1 MTDGRGKAKTREEI
15 RRELST
21 IVEFEARDPVI
32 RDAFPTVMDVKL
44 SVDARYAKV
53 YIALGATAVD
63 KVEIVKAFARDRGF
77 FRTQLAKRLTT
88 RYTPQLEFI
97 MDETVEWAMR
107 LGKLLQDEDD
117 ELPPT

>member
-1 MTDGRGKAKTREEI
+1 MTDGRGRARTREEVK
-15 RRELST
+15 RELST
-21 IVEFEARDPVI
+21 IVEFEARNPVI

-44 SVDARYAKV
+44 SVDGRYAKV
-53 YIALGATAVD
+53 YIALGVATAVNA
-63 KVEIVKAFARDRGF
+63 EIVKAFKRDRGF

-107 LGKLLQDEDD
+107 LEKLLQDEDD
-117 ELPPT
+117 ELPST

>member
-1 MTDGRGKAKTREEI
+1 MTDGRGKARTREEI
-15 RRELST
+15 KRELSA

-44 SVDARYAKV
+44 SIDARYAKV
-53 YIALGATAVD
+53 YIAVD
-63 KVEIVKAFARDRGF
+63 SKMWSREEIIEAFKRDRGF

-97 MDETVEWAMR
+97 LDETVEWAMR
-107 LGKLLQDEDD
+107 LDKLLEDEDD
-117 ELPPT
+117 ALAAC

>member
-1 MTDGRGKAKTREEI
+1 MTDGRGRAKTREEI
-15 RRELST
+15 KRELST

-44 SVDARYAKV
+44 SVDSRYAKV
-53 YIALGATAVD
+53 YIALGSSAVD
-63 KVEIVKAFARDRGF
+63 KVEIIKAFKRDRGF

-88 RYTPQLEFI
+88 RYTPELEFI

-107 LGKLLQDEDD
+107 LEKLLQDEHD
-117 ELPPT
+117 EIPST

>member
-1 MTDGRGKAKTREEI
+1 MVDGRGKAKTREEI
-15 RRELST
+15 KRELSA

-32 RDAFPTVMDVKL
+32 KDAFPTVMDVKL
-44 SVDARYAKV
+44 SVDGRYAKV
-53 YIALGATAVD
+53 YIALGAATVD
-63 KVEIVKAFARDRGF
+63 KAEIVKAFARDRGF

-88 RYTPQLEFI
+88 RYTPQLEFV

-117 ELPPT
+117 EIPPT